1 MDFQILIKTLS
12 QTHELLQTKAQKAI
26 NQTLTIRNWLFGF
39 YIIEFEQ
46 KGIDR
51 ANYGEKLLRVL
62 AKELKK
68 QQLKATSYTNLKLY
82 RQFYMT
88 YPAIRDCIAERINI
102 SVPKTSKTLQKRNS
116 TEQEGLEAKLLI
128 SNLSFSHFVELIKVD
143 EPIKRLFYEVECI
156 KGNWAVKELKRQIGS
171 LLYERTGLSKDKKK
185 LIAQVHQKSQPMTF
199 EDFRRDPYIFDF
211 LGYKQQDLV
220 LESDLESALIQHL
233 QYFLLELGRG
243 FCFEARQKRITINN
257 EHYFV
262 DLLFYNRILK
272 CHVLIDLKTQEFSHL
287 DAGQMNFYLNYFKDN
302 EMLKGDNP
310 PVGIV
315 LCSHKD
321 AAVAK
326 YATASIDNQ
335 LFVSKYMLEL
345 PTEEELLQ
353 FLKKEQEILE
363 QLKRIR

>member
-1 MDFQILIKTLS
+1 MNFQKLIDTFDKT
-12 QTHELLQTKAQKAI
+12 HKALQDKANKAI

-39 YIIEFEQ
+39 YIVEFEQ
-46 KGIDR
+46 KGTDR
-51 ANYGEKLLRVL
+51 ADYGAKLFSEL
-62 AKELKK
+62 AIQLKK
-68 QQLKATSYTNLKLY
+68 KKLSATSTTNLRLY
-82 RQFYMT
+82 RQFYTT
-88 YPAIRDCIAERINI
+88 YPSIGNFIAERIEPSI
-102 SVPKTSKTLQKRNS
+102 LGIGKSFQKKGM
-116 TEQEGLEAKLLI
+116 EQEGLEAKLLI

-143 EPIKRLFYEVECI
+143 KPIKRLFYEVECI

-220 LESDLESALIQHL
+220 LESDLESALIHHL
-233 QYFLLELGRG
+233 QSFLLELGRG

-272 CHVLIDLKTQEFSHL
+272 CHVLIDLKTREFSHL

-326 YATASIDNQ
+326 YATANIDNQ